1 VEEKWGVPPERIIDL
16 LGLMG
21 DSSDNVPGVQGV
33 GKITAVKLLQEYGSF
48 ENILKHAGEVKNK
61 RVREGLTQGVDDAHL
76 SRELVTIKTD
86 LDLPIEVE
94 EMELE
99 RFDFETM
106 DQLFQEL
113 EFFRL
118 QSQLDA
124 FRGEENIKIVEEV
137 EKDFVTVESSK
148 ELKTLVKTLK
158 SAELISFDVES
169 TSTDPMFAKIVG
181 FSFAVKPDTDYLGKH
196 GIGAGGFH
204 IKGNQLGTFKCF
216 DQSFKFLRT
225 FHCDKIFLNFF
236 HYLDILFTP
245 ESIQLTLKSEK
256 L

>member
-1 VEEKWGVPPERIIDL
+1 MRQK
-16 LGLMG
+16 
-21 DSSDNVPGVQGV
+21 
-33 GKITAVKLLQEYGSF
+33 TAVKLLQEYGSF

-94 EMELE
+94 EMELG

-124 FRGEENIKIVEEV
+124 FRGEENIKIVKEV

-158 SAELISFDVES
+158 GAELISFDVES
-169 TSTDPMFAKIVG
+169 TSTDPMLAEIVG
-181 FSFAVKPDTDYLGKH
+181 FSFAVKPDNGWYLPV
-196 GIGAGGFH
+196 
-204 IKGNQLGTFKCF
+204 
-216 DQSFKFLRT
+216 
-225 FHCDKIFLNFF
+225 
-236 HYLDILFTP
+236 LFP
-245 ESIQLTLKSEK
+245 E
-256 L
+256 